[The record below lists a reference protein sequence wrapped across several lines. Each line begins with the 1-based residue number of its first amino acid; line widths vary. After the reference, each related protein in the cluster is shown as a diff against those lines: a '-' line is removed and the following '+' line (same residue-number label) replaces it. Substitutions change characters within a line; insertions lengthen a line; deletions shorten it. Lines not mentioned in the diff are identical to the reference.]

1 MCGIFAIYN
10 DKRKLALQTV
20 FNGLKSLEYRGYDS
34 WGIVAGSDD
43 NRIQII
49 KEVGKLPPSL
59 PKIKNKKLTSNIALG
74 HTRWATH
81 GGVSKKNCHPHCD
94 CQKEIFV
101 VHNGIIENFN
111 DLKKDLL
118 DKRHRFLSETD
129 TEVFA
134 HLIEEEWKKTSYI
147 KNLSNEFIQK
157 MFRKIEG
164 LNAFIVFL
172 PKILQIFAI
181 KNSSP
186 IVFGID
192 EKNNQF
198 FLASDY
204 GGIIEYTKKIYFLED
219 NELLILKEK
228 KFFLYDQKGK
238 KKKPQW
244 IIIDQKKESFS
255 LSDHPH
261 YMIKEIKEQPQVI
274 NNILK
279 TKKSEILKLADI
291 IRKSYGNYFIGCGT
305 AYYAAL
311 TGTYLFAKIA
321 KRHTNAAVG
330 SEFSYLVNFLTN
342 KSLVIAL
349 SQSGETIDIISSVKK
364 IKEKQAKVF
373 AITNVLGS
381 TLYRMA
387 DYKILLDAGPEKCV
401 LATKSFTAKIAILI
415 LLAFALSGNLDQGV
429 ERLKKAVKELKNVID
444 SYQKIKEIAQLIK
457 NKKHIFVLG
466 RGLSYPLALEA
477 ALKIK
482 EVSYIHSEGFPAGEL
497 KHGVIALIEKGTP
510 VIVFNPEDETY
521 QDTLS
526 SAFEV
531 KARGGYL
538 IGVSSKKNPVYDQ
551 LIEIKDHNE
560 TFLVSYIAVAQLLGY
575 YLALALGCDPDKP
588 RNLAKSVTV
597 K

>member
-1 MCGIFAIYN
+1 MCGIFAVYN
-10 DKRKLALQTV
+10 DKRRRALQTV

-34 WGIVAGSDD
+34 WGIVARGDD
-43 NRIQII
+43 NSIVII
-49 KEVGKLPPSL
+49 KEVGKLPQSL
-59 PKIKNKKLTSNIALG
+59 PRIKNKKIASNIAFG

-81 GGVSKKNCHPHCD
+81 GGVNKKNCHPHSD
-94 CQKEIFV
+94 CLKEIFV

-111 DLKKDLL
+111 DLKKELL
-118 DKRHRFLSETD
+118 DKGHQFLSETD
-129 TEVFA
+129 SEVFA
-134 HLIEEEWKKTSYI
+134 HLIEEEWKKIFYS
-147 KNLSNEFIQK
+147 KNLSSEFIQK
-157 MFRKIEG
+157 IFKRIDG

-172 PKILQIFAI
+172 PKIKQIFAI

-192 EKNNQF
+192 EKNKQF

-219 NELLILKEK
+219 NELLIIKDK
-228 KFFLYDQKGK
+228 NFSLYDQKGRNK
-238 KKKPQW
+238 NPQW
-244 IIIDQKKESFS
+244 IIIDQKKKS
-255 LSDHPH
+255 LSLGAYPH
-261 YMIKEIKEQPQVI
+261 YMIKEIKEQPQII
-274 NNILK
+274 NNIIK
-279 TKKSEILKLADI
+279 TKKSEILKLANI
-291 IRKSYGNYFIGCGT
+291 IEKSYGNYFIGCGT

-311 TGTYLFAKIA
+311 TGTYLFSKIA
-321 KRHTNAAVG
+321 KKHTNAAVA
-330 SEFSYLVNFLTN
+330 SEFSYLVSFLTK

-364 IKEKQAKVF
+364 IKEKQAEVF

-387 DYKILLDAGPEKCV
+387 DYKILLEAGPEKCV
-401 LATKSFTAKIAILI
+401 VATKSFTAKIAILI
-415 LLAFALSGNLDQGV
+415 LIAYALNDNFDQGIG
-429 ERLKKAVKELKNVID
+429 RLKKAVKELKNVID
-444 SYQKIKEIAQLIK
+444 NYQRIKEIAHLIK

-482 EVSYIHSEGFPAGEL
+482 EVSYIHAEGFPAGEL

-526 SAFEV
+526 SAYEV
-531 KARGGYL
+531 KARGAYL
-538 IGVSSKKNPVYDQ
+538 IGISSKKNQVYDQ
-551 LIEIKDHNE
+551 LIEIKNDDE
-560 TFLVSYIAVAQLLGY
+560 TFLISYIAVAQLLGY
-575 YLALALGCDPDKP
+575 FLALTLGYDPDKP